1 MKKTMIIIL
10 LIILIFNVACEFDNN
25 SNEIEVPKKDLI
37 EVSGK
42 EKDIINRSEDLSDMV
57 VELFGVDD
65 ATTIILNNNA
75 LIGIILAR
83 DMELSEELI
92 DTITTTVKSNDNLI
106 EDVKITTNKNL
117 FKEIDNIVTS
127 LIGGDSYEKYLTKI
141 NKIEN
146 KISKGKN

>member
-127 LIGGDSYEKYLTKI
+127 LIGGDS
-141 NKIEN
+141 
-146 KISKGKN
+146 